1 MLFDWLNIKFLV
13 CDVLFGEFVEFFVMR
28 NNILLCDEVW
38 KVSWVLNFVFKLKL
52 FMNKWEIV
60 FIFIILIKEWCLYV
74 VWIY

>member
-38 KVSWVLNFVFKLKL
+38 KVS
-52 FMNKWEIV
+52 
-60 FIFIILIKEWCLYV
+60 
-74 VWIY
+74 